1 MPDNYKQRIF
11 LFHFIKFLISNHTH
25 IQYYFINFVI
35 QFALQ
40 YYFFNQPN
48 IFFKMKRWF
57 TLMLLFF
64 AFSIFAQVQIAEW
77 TFEVSV
83 PTDSG
88 PHDAESGSGQAYGYH
103 SGSTTYS
110 NPVGNGSSE
119 SYSSDNWA
127 IGDYYEFISS
137 TLGVEKISLRWD
149 HTGSGTGPRD
159 FNLLYSIDGSNY
171 INVYPYSITADSWS
185 GTIYK
190 PISTRTLDLSHIS
203 ALDDATTVYF
213 RIQCSSSTSINNGSI
228 ATGGTSRVDNFSIV
242 AAQTLPILLN
252 SFNLDNSNHRT
263 QITFS
268 TSLEINNSH
277 FIIEWSPDAR
287 SWKAI
292 GSIEGSGTST
302 ISHQYKYLHES
313 PKSGINYY
321 RLTQVDYDGKH
332 QTFPVKSIHFDVEA
346 HDFTIS
352 PSLVDHDME
361 LGFNQAVDQGQVEI
375 YSMEG
380 RLVANYQIS
389 NGINS
394 LRIDASNLQPGQY
407 IARFS
412 NDYETI
418 NKKFIKF

>member
-1 MPDNYKQRIF
+1 
-11 LFHFIKFLISNHTH
+11 
-25 IQYYFINFVI
+25 
-35 QFALQ
+35 
-40 YYFFNQPN
+40 
-48 IFFKMKRWF
+48 MKRWL

-77 TFEVSV
+77 TFESSL
-83 PTDSG
+83 PTNSG

-103 SGSTTYS
+103 TSSSTAYS
-110 NPVGNGSSE
+110 SPVGNGSGHSF
-119 SYSSDNWA
+119 SSNRWE

-137 TLGVEKISLRWD
+137 TTGLEKISVGWD
-149 HTGSGTGPRD
+149 QTGSNTGPKD
-159 FNLLYSIDGSNY
+159 FSFQYSVDGGASYTTVLSYQLTN
-171 INVYPYSITADSWS
+171 DSWS
-185 GTIYK
+185 SVGGRK
-190 PISTRTLDLSHIS
+190 SVSTRFVDLSSYSDLNDVSI
-203 ALDDATTVYF
+203 VYF
-213 RIQCSSSTSINNGSI
+213 RLICITNNSINNGSI
-228 ATGGTSRVDNFSIV
+228 AVDGSSRVDNFSIV

-321 RLTQVDYDGKH
+321 RLTQVDYDGKY
-332 QTFPVKSIHFDVEA
+332 QTFPVKSIHFEAEA

-352 PSLVDHDME
+352 PSLVEHDME

-389 NGINS
+389 NGVNS
-394 LRIDASNLQPGQY
+394 LRINASNLQRGQY